1 MNDYGGNQQMVFLRA
16 VIQLAMMTKYSVV
29 KLAHN
34 FNNECYKFHR
44 SIG

>member
-29 KLAHN
+29 KLVQN
-34 FNNECYKFHR
+34 FNDECYKFHR